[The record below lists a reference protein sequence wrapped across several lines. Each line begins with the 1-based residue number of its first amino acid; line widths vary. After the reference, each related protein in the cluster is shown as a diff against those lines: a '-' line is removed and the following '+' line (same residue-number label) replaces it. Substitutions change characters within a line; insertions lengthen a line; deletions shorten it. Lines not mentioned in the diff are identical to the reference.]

1 MTYETEMLEMQKLDE
16 KLMMMSETE
25 VDEYMSG
32 LSRRV
37 IASEIEEIR
46 LENVIGID
54 KNLKSFDFMKEIIE
68 F

>member
-16 KLMMMSETE
+16 KLMAMSETE

-46 LENVIGID
+46 LENVTGID

-68 F
+68 L